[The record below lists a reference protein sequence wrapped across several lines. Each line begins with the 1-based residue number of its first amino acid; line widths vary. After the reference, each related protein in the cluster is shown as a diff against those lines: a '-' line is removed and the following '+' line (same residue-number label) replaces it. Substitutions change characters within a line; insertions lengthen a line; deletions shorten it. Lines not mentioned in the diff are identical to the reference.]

1 MFDVE
6 RRPIAT
12 LSREFTVDEHSIAS
26 ELPNTTYHVPPMV
39 TVQASLTS
47 IMPVS

>member
-6 RRPIAT
+6 RRPMAT

-26 ELPNTTYHVPPMV
+26 ELPSTTYHVPPMV
-39 TVQASLTS
+39 AFKASLTS
-47 IMPVS
+47 TMPVS